1 MLLSSRFGSK
11 CSLDY
16 RRRRF
21 MPPANAITVSTW
33 TAQKFELFAKFK
45 QLARRMG
52 YVLFTADVRD
62 YLLYGSGNSCLVD
75 VPLNQ
80 KGALKRFAGKR
91 IRLVCGGKSNRY
103 SGRFYYAK
111 AVTAAR

>member
-1 MLLSSRFGSK
+1 MAVKLEQQIPDKLTDEVGLCLREMRSI
-11 CSLDY
+11 
-16 RRRRF
+16 
-21 MPPANAITVSTW
+21 PTW

-45 QLARRMG
+45 QLARRKR
-52 YVLFTADVRD
+52 YALFTADVRD
-62 YLLYGSGNSCLVD
+62 YLLYGSGNSCLLD

-80 KGALKRFAGKR
+80 RGALKKFAGKK

-111 AVTAAR
+111 AVTVAQ

>member
-1 MLLSSRFGSK
+1 MAVKLEQQIPDNLTDDVGLCLQKMRS
-11 CSLDY
+11 
-16 RRRRF
+16 
-21 MPPANAITVSTW
+21 VSTW

-62 YLLYGSGNSCLVD
+62 YLLCGSGNSCLVD

-103 SGRFYYAK
+103 SGRFYCAK
-111 AVTAAR
+111 AVTPAQ

>member
-1 MLLSSRFGSK
+1 MAVKLEQQIPDNLTDEVGLCLQKMRS
-11 CSLDY
+11 
-16 RRRRF
+16 
-21 MPPANAITVSTW
+21 VSTW

-45 QLARRMG
+45 HLARRKR

-91 IRLVCGGKSNRY
+91 IRLFCGGKSNRY

-111 AVTAAR
+111 AVTPAQ